1 MVVPSPLK
9 RRELRRIEIS
19 EIDAAHLG
27 AERSPGR
34 NHVNRLTT
42 SVARN
47 FTLDAQ
53 NHRNLQ
59 RHGPIGKY
67 YHRMLG
73 EGSLRHNHAQRC
85 EPGFVAGKAPRSSQQ
100 DVATSLPGRG
110 VTVA

>member
-42 SVARN
+42 NVARN

-59 RHGPIGKY
+59 RHGPIGKI
-67 YHRMLG
+67 L
-73 EGSLRHNHAQRC
+73 SSHAGR
-85 EPGFVAGKAPRSSQQ
+85 GKLAAQPRSAAPAGICRRKS
-100 DVATSLPGRG
+100 ATKLAAR
-110 VTVA
+110 